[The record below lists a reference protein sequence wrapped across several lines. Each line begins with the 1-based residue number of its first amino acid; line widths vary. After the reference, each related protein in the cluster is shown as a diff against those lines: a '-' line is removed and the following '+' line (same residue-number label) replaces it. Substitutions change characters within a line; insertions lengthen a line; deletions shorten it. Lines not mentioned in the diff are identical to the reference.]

1 MGNPTAIDY
10 SDLKYYDAKIKKYI
24 DDKDAQLEASLSA
37 FLEYTDRI
45 NALAEDVAVHEEAI
59 KNIRE
64 HIDEDEAAILVLQND
79 DKLIREDIA
88 DLRVLVE
95 NKLDESAMEYLATKQ
110 YVQDQIAKAQ
120 ISGGDVDLTNYYT
133 KAEVDAKLPN
143 LDNYATRS
151 ELEAVQNVAG
161 QNSVKLFAIESEIFD
176 IEKKLEKIPSTEGL
190 ASEQFVLDKIDEIV
204 IPTKVSDLDND
215 AGFITEIPS
224 EYITESELE
233 QKGYLTE
240 HQSLENYATK
250 EFVAESI
257 ASINIPDTSKFITM
271 ADVEAKG
278 YATEQ
283 YVLDHV
289 NTQVEAKVTEVVE
302 KQVTELVQTQ
312 VKDEVAEQLAIN
324 EKINYGTFGEL

>member
-120 ISGGDVDLTNYYT
+120 IAGGDVDLTNYYT

-151 ELEAVQNVAG
+151 ELEAVQ
-161 QNSVKLFAIESEIFD
+161 SEISD
-176 IEKKLEKIPSTEGL
+176 LEKKLETIPSTEGL

-271 ADVEAKG
+271 VDVEAKG

-289 NTQVEAKVTEVVE
+289 DTQVETKVTEVVE
-302 KQVTELVQTQ
+302 TQVTELVETQ